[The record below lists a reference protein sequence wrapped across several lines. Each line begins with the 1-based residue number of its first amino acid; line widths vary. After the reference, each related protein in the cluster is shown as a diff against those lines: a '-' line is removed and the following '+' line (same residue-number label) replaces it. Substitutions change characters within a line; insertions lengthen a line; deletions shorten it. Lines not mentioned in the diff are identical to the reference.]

1 MGDIK
6 KLKLLSLALAEGV
19 GCVSLKKLLQ
29 AFDDIDNI
37 SRARAEDIRRALKT
51 DVGTALRIKESLG
64 DMSGARKK
72 ARELRKKGYL
82 FYCHGDGSYPSLL
95 KEIYDPPAV
104 LYARGKI
111 LKRDYNA
118 VAVVGTR
125 KASAYGKAA
134 AGILARGL
142 ASYNISVVSGA
153 AYGIDT
159 AAHKAVLEAGG
170 RTIAVLGG
178 GLDRPYPASN
188 KNLLDRISE
197 NGAVLSEYE
206 PESPPAA
213 HNFPRRN
220 RIISGLCHGVL
231 VVEAPKRSGALITA
245 ALAGEQGRQVYAV
258 PGSIFS
264 SGSAGTLGL
273 IRDGA
278 VPVGRVEEI
287 IEDIKMQLDRN
298 LLQKPRARNENS
310 ALSGE
315 GRDILNILSKGA
327 VHVDIIKNK
336 LKMDISFLVSHLT
349 ELELKG
355 KIRKISG
362 EKYIR
367 TENE

>member
-1 MGDIK
+1 M
-6 KLKLLSLALAEGV
+6 
-19 GCVSLKKLLQ
+19 GCVSLKKLIQ
-29 AFDDIDNI
+29 AFDDVDNI
-37 SRARAEDIRRALKT
+37 SRVRAEDICRAIKSDIKT
-51 DVGTALRIKESLG
+51 AVRIKESIR
-64 DMSGARKK
+64 DISRAREK

-82 FYCHGDGSYPSLL
+82 FYCPGDIAYPSLL

-104 LYARGKI
+104 LYSRGKI
-111 LKRDYNA
+111 LERDYNA

-125 KASAYGKAA
+125 KASGYGKAA
-134 AGILARGL
+134 ACALARGL
-142 ASYNISVVSGA
+142 AAYNITVVSGA

-206 PESPPAA
+206 PGRPPSA

-220 RIISGLCHGVL
+220 RIISGLCHGVV

-245 ALAGEQGRQVYAV
+245 AMAGEQGRQVYAV

-287 IEDIKMQLDRN
+287 VEDIKMQLDGN
-298 LLQKPRARNENS
+298 LMQQPRPRHENS
-310 ALSGE
+310 RLSDE
-315 GRDILNILSKGA
+315 GRDILNMLSKGA

-336 LKMDISFLVSHLT
+336 LKMDISFLISHLT